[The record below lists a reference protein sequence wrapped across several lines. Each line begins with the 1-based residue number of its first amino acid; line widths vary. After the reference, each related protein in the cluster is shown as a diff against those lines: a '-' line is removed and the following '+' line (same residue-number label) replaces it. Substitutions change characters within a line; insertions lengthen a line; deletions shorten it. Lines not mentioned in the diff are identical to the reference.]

1 MLFANR
7 KRSLQAAKILS
18 GIFGDDKEN
27 LQFKGRDCGM
37 EKAGNTNSMKERKPK
52 NIFVQGPIAASFIA
66 DSIQKHSSK
75 TDIGGHSI
83 FLGQVRADKIDGKEV
98 ASIEYTTY
106 EEMALEKM
114 HAIREDIFA
123 KYDLTCMH
131 VIIVWVKLTAG
142 EISLFVFTS
151 SAHRKAAID
160 ACEETVERIKSEL
173 PVWGKEI
180 FEDETYQW
188 KENK

>member
-1 MLFANR
+1 
-7 KRSLQAAKILS
+7 
-18 GIFGDDKEN
+18 
-27 LQFKGRDCGM
+27 
-37 EKAGNTNSMKERKPK
+37 MKEKKPK
-52 NIFVQGPIAASFIA
+52 NIFVQGSITASFIA

-83 FLGQVRADKIDGKEV
+83 FLGQVRADKIDDKEV

-114 HAIREDIFA
+114 HLIREDIFT

-131 VIIVWVKLTAG
+131 VYHSLGNVKAG

-160 ACEETVERIKSEL
+160 ACEETVEKIKAEL
-173 PVWGKEI
+173 PVWGKEL
-180 FEDETYQW
+180 FADETYQW